1 MSASKEYLREYR
13 KRNRQEILKYHKQWR
28 DQNKDKMNE
37 YYKTNFKGRSLPDI
51 DNRKYVILQSDLK
64 GKKYGEWL
72 VLDEV
77 LENTNKRRYLL
88 VQCSCGKIKYIQKYT
103 LLNGESTSCGHWR
116 KRRSKAYE

>member
-13 KRNRQEILKYHKQWR
+13 KRNKQEILKYHKQWR

-51 DNRKYVILQSDLK
+51 DNRKYITLQSDLK

-88 VQCSCGKIKYIQKYT
+88 VQCSCGNIKYVQKNT
-103 LLNGESTSCGHWR
+103 VLNGQSTSCGHWR
-116 KRRSKAYE
+116 KRRNKVYE